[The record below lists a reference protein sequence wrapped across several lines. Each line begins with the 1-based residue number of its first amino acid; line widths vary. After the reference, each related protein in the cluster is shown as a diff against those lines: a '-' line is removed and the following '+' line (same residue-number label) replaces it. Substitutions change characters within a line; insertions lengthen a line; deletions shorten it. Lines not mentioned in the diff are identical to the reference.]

1 MFVLYHGSNGSPML
15 WSPTKHL
22 LVWNKRNRFVSFC
35 NANAIHG
42 HIHIILLTWNW
53 NVDGILIPSSSSS
66 SSKNRFSVTFL
77 KMDED
82 SLKRYT
88 DCVYFLASP
97 LTCKKVPLLSILFI
111 HSSFCNANIFFDCRK
126 PSFCFS
132 FQLYYVSFFFFFS
145 AYLMCWSLIHY
156 MTFLL
161 AIADVLD
168 LMLFALCFSGGWMW
182 VSA

>member
-1 MFVLYHGSNGSPML
+1 MLALLSLSAHSEINEIVLFLSAMPMPSI
-15 WSPTKHL
+15 W
-22 LVWNKRNRFVSFC
+22 
-35 NANAIHG
+35 
-42 HIHIILLTWNW
+42 LTWMEFW
-53 NVDGILIPSSSSS
+53 SL
-66 SSKNRFSVTFL
+66 FSLSL
-77 KMDED
+77 KMDQD